1 MPSEMTTTQKI
12 VFTPKFHPTMKPATS
27 SRMAFS
33 TKTIVPIW
41 MSTPIC
47 PSALH
52 TTSERPAA
60 PPPVPLT
67 GRMQPIQPNE

>member
-1 MPSEMTTTQKI
+1 MPTEMTKTQKM
-12 VFTPKFHPTMKPATS
+12 VFTPKFHPTMKPAMS
-27 SRMAFS
+27 SRMALS

-41 MSTPIC
+41 IEIPIC
-47 PSALH
+47 SRALQ

-60 PPPVPLT
+60 PPPVPRT